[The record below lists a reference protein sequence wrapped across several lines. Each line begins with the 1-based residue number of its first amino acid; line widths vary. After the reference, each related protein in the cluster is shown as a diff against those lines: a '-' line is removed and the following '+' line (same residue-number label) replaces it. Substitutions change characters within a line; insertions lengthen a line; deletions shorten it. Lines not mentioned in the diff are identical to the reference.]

1 MMGSI
6 QRELDEVFA
15 ELFGRRVAGRE
26 VTDGGFSRAR
36 RKLSHTAF
44 AALGREAVDM
54 AYGTMDCIERVAGY
68 RILAVDG
75 SKLNLPDTPEIRAH
89 FDPDGNGPGE
99 DGAPQAL
106 LSQCYDV
113 VNGLIVDATASPG
126 NSCERR
132 AALSHLEHAGEDDIL
147 LFDRGYPAHWFLQ
160 AVESSGA
167 HFVARASVSFSK
179 AVGDFAA
186 SGRETAVLDLEA
198 TDASRTACAEFGIDD
213 APLRVRAVRVELPSG
228 QAEVLLTNFVEE
240 DFPADLFSQLYHM
253 RWGVEEGY
261 KRLKSPL
268 EIENFSGLAVECV
281 LQDIHARVFLANM
294 TVITMLP
301 VRQTVEEQTADRELD
316 YDINWTT
323 AISKVRKAGVLLF
336 LGHDIERVIDQLQE
350 ATAKCLSP
358 VRPGRRNRRR
368 KGGGK
373 KRFARNRKRT

>member
-15 ELFGRRVAGRE
+15 ELFGRRVADRE

-36 RKLSHTAF
+36 RKLSHTVF
-44 AALGREAVDM
+44 VALARETVDM
-54 AYGTMDCIERVAGY
+54 AYRTMDCIERVAGY

-89 FDPDGNGPGE
+89 FDPKGLGPGE
-99 DGAPQAL
+99 DGVPQAL

-113 VNGLIVDATASPG
+113 VNGLVLDATVSPG
-126 NSCERR
+126 GSCERR
-132 AALSHLEHAGEDDIL
+132 AALAHLEHVGEDDIL
-147 LFDRGYPAHWFLQ
+147 LLDRGYPAHWFLQ
-160 AVESSGA
+160 AVESTGA
-167 HFVARASVSFSK
+167 RFVARVSTSFSK
-179 AVGDFAA
+179 AVTDFVA
-186 SGRETAVLDLEA
+186 SGAETTVLDLDQ
-198 TDASRTACAEFGIDD
+198 TNASRTACAEFGIDD
-213 APLRVRAVRVELPSG
+213 APLRVRAVLIELPSG
-228 QAEVLLTNFVEE
+228 ESEALLTNFIDE
-240 DFPADLFSQLYHM
+240 DFPADLFSQLYQM

-301 VRQTVEEQTADRELD
+301 VSKDVEERTADRELD

-336 LGHDIERVIDQLQE
+336 LGHDIERVIDELQE

-358 VRPGRRNRRR
+358 VRPGRSNPR
-368 KGGGK
+368 KKGRGK